1 MTAQALFKIA
11 NSVSLLSWLLLIVL
25 GRRRP
30 IPELVTGIIVPVLLA
45 LLYVALLLAHLGGSH
60 GNFNT
65 LEGVAALFADPWLL
79 LAGWVHY
86 LAFDLFVGSW
96 EVRDAVRNRISHFLV
111 IPCLVLTFMFGP
123 AGLLVYLCLRFA
135 LRRSIAIDG
144 TG

>member
-11 NSVSLLSWLLLIVL
+11 NSASLLSWLLLIVL
-25 GRRRP
+25 GRRRAV
-30 IPELVTGIIVPVLLA
+30 PELVTGIIVPVLLA
-45 LLYVALLLAHLGGSH
+45 LLYVVLLLAHLGGSH
-60 GNFNT
+60 GNFST

-111 IPCLVLTFMFGP
+111 IPCLVLTFLFGP

-135 LRRSIAIDG
+135 LRRSIAIDS